1 MLFKKKDK
9 FLNKHLDMV
18 RSRLQESSSWFP
30 YPCLFSFGLVLLF
43 SGHILT
49 GINPRIGSPA
59 DVLPFKS
66 ETAKEGA
73 IWLSISVHKGLV
85 VVSTDDRHIFSWDER
100 DRDLGMVDSL
110 VKHLRN
116 RIVEITLSASL
127 AKEISHTE
135 SLVVL
140 AVDQSLKY
148 LHIQPVLTALAQA
161 GISEYA
167 FETRQPAS

>member
-1 MLFKKKDK
+1 MKT
-9 FLNKHLDMV
+9 
-18 RSRLQESSSWFP
+18 RLQEGNSWFP

-43 SGHILT
+43 SGHILL
-49 GINPRIGSPA
+49 GINPRIGNPA
-59 DVLPFKS
+59 DVLPF
-66 ETAKEGA
+66 EAEIAKEGA
-73 IWLSISVHKGLV
+73 IWLSISVQKGHV
-85 VVSTDDRHIFSWDER
+85 FVSTDDRHVFSWNEQNRNLDVIEP
-100 DRDLGMVDSL
+100 L

-116 RIVEITLSASL
+116 RLVQITLSASL

-148 LHIQPVLTALAQA
+148 LHIQPILIALAQV
-161 GISEYA
+161 GVSEYA

>member
-1 MLFKKKDK
+1 MYRKKNK
-9 FLNKHLDMV
+9 FLRNHLDLV
-18 RSRLQESSSWFP
+18 RERLQESKSWFP

-43 SGHILT
+43 SGHILL
-49 GINPRIGSPA
+49 GINPRIGNPA

-66 ETAKEGA
+66 TKAKEGA
-73 IWLSISVHKGLV
+73 IWLSVSLQKGRV
-85 VVSTDDRHIFSWDER
+85 MVSTDNRHVFSWNEQDRNLQIIKPLVSHLR
-100 DRDLGMVDSL
+100 DR
-110 VKHLRN
+110 
-116 RIVEITLSASL
+116 IVQITLSASL

-148 LHIQPVLTALAQA
+148 LHIQPILAALAQA
-161 GISEYA
+161 GISDYA